1 MNVKAKCMQKKKK
14 KNEMFLE
21 NIKERRKKEM

>member
-1 MNVKAKCMQKKKK
+1 MNVKAKCMQKKK

>member
-14 KNEMFLE
+14 YEMFLE